1 MPLEE
6 TLALAHAAAATALA
20 GLVWTVQLLVYPGF
34 RESGPTPSWPA
45 VHAAHV
51 RRITPLVAVPWA
63 VQGLSVGGLLL
74 LRPSPLVLAA
84 AAAGAATV
92 AVTALVSVPLHRR
105 LEDGWDADVAER
117 LIRTNWWRTAAWTAA
132 AACGLALLP

>member
-6 TLALAHAAAATALA
+6 TLALTHAAATCALT
-20 GLVWTVQLLVYPGF
+20 GFIWTVQLLVYPGF

-63 VQGLSVGGLLL
+63 VQGVSVGGLL
-74 LRPSPLVLAA
+74 LRPSPLVVL
-84 AAAGAATV
+84 AGALALATV
-92 AVTALVSVPLHRR
+92 VVTALVSVPLHRR
-105 LEDGWDADVAER
+105 LDDGWEAAAAER
-117 LIRTNWWRTAAWTAA
+117 LTRTNWLRTVAWTGA
-132 AACGLALLP
+132 AACALALLP